1 MARRDFNND
10 NYPMFGLMDNPPDL
24 EPGWQ
29 WSNPYSTH
37 GGSPNVPRYHSHTL
51 NDWNDTLVGMSR
63 TPIPTSDYAY
73 HALPLYYMMRW
84 QPELWNYYKS
94 LSDPRIAN
102 LPIDQ
107 AHDTRLYRT
116 IADRSMLHGKPF
128 THLIQEIR
136 SRGGHLIQQPM
147 TRSGMHANQGDF
159 VPQQHIIRQ
168 AVRRERTDDNVNS
181 GGRLNAA
188 GEFDHLD
195 DDALDYETKGIRYI
209 IEHLIWVNNN
219 RDDRR
224 PNDAISQDLRRDLEL
239 YGERLYRLQVEESK
253 RVREFIAR
261 ERAAQ
266 SNR

>member
-1 MARRDFNND
+1 
-10 NYPMFGLMDNPPDL
+10 
-24 EPGWQ
+24 
-29 WSNPYSTH
+29 
-37 GGSPNVPRYHSHTL
+37 
-51 NDWNDTLVGMSR
+51 
-63 TPIPTSDYAY
+63 
-73 HALPLYYMMRW
+73 
-84 QPELWNYYKS
+84 
-94 LSDPRIAN
+94 
-102 LPIDQ
+102 
-107 AHDTRLYRT
+107 
-116 IADRSMLHGKPF
+116 
-128 THLIQEIR
+128 
-136 SRGGHLIQQPM
+136 
-147 TRSGMHANQGDF
+147 MHANQGDF